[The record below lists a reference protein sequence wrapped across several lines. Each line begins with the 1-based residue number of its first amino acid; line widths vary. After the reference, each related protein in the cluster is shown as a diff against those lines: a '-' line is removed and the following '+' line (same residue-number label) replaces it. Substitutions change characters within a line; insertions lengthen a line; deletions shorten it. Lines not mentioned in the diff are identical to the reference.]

1 MRSLS
6 EIDTISKRASKA
18 KGFSWGVAEEIGKC
32 IKQLELFGLPGIKN
46 LNQYLKIYDQ
56 NKFQKIKLISK
67 LNISENKFHCPI
79 SSGIGFLDQIKSLE
93 KLKSLE
99 FNKIAYPILFLSF
112 ASRAS
117 EVLGKKILVKLDEKE
132 FILNFNQSIFGN
144 YSKNEIWENAN
155 SVSINFLDNNN
166 SFSEDE
172 WKEMTKFANETFVEE
187 SDELKEKSA
196 GAGLTDNDSR
206 R

>member
-6 EIDTISKRASKA
+6 EIDTISKRALRA
-18 KGFSWGVAEEIGKC
+18 KGFSWGIAEEIGKSV
-32 IKQLELFGLPGIKN
+32 KQLELFGLPGLKN
-46 LNQYLKIYDQ
+46 LNQYLKIYEQ
-56 NKFQKIKLISK
+56 NKFQQIKIISK
-67 LNISENKFHCPI
+67 TNICQNKFHCPI
-79 SSGIGFLDQIKSLE
+79 STGIGFLDQIKSLE
-93 KLKSLE
+93 KLNLVE

-112 ASRAS
+112 VSRAS
-117 EVLGKKILVKLDEKE
+117 EVLGKKILIKMDEKE

-155 SVSINFLDNNN
+155 TVLINFLENNN

-196 GAGLTDNDSR
+196 GAGLTDND
-206 R
+206 

>member
-18 KGFSWGVAEEIGKC
+18 KGFSWGVSEEIGKC
-32 IKQLELFGLPGIKN
+32 VKQLELFGLPGIKN

-196 GAGLTDNDSR
+196 GAGLTDND
-206 R
+206 

>member
-6 EIDTISKRASKA
+6 EIDTISKRALRA
-18 KGFSWGVAEEIGKC
+18 KGFSWGISEEIGKSV
-32 IKQLELFGLPGIKN
+32 KQLELFGLPGLKN
-46 LNQYLKIYDQ
+46 LNQYLKIYKQ
-56 NKFQKIKLISK
+56 NKFKQVKLVSK
-67 LNISENKFHCPI
+67 TNISENKFHCPI

-93 KLKSLE
+93 KLNSIE

-112 ASRAS
+112 VSRAS
-117 EVLGKKILVKLDEKE
+117 EVLGKKILIKMDEKE

-155 SVSINFLDNNN
+155 IILINILDNKN
-166 SFSEDE
+166 SFSEEE
-172 WKEMTKFANETFVEE
+172 WKEMSKFANETFVDE

-196 GAGLTDNDSR
+196 GAGLTDND
-206 R
+206 

>member
-6 EIDTISKRASKA
+6 EIDTISKRASKS

-67 LNISENKFHCPI
+67 SNISENKFHCPI
-79 SSGIGFLDQIKSLE
+79 SLGIGFLDQIKSLE

-155 SVSINFLDNNN
+155 SVLINFLDNNN

-196 GAGLTDNDSR
+196 GAGLTDND
-206 R
+206 

>member
-32 IKQLELFGLPGIKN
+32 VKQLELFGLPGIKN

-67 LNISENKFHCPI
+67 STISENKFHCPI
-79 SSGIGFLDQIKSLE
+79 SLGISFLDQIKSLE

-166 SFSEDE
+166 SFSEVE

-196 GAGLTDNDSR
+196 GAGLTDND
-206 R
+206 

>member
-67 LNISENKFHCPI
+67 SNISENKFHCPI
-79 SSGIGFLDQIKSLE
+79 SLGIGFLDQIKSLE

-117 EVLGKKILVKLDEKE
+117 EVLGKKILLKLDEKE

-155 SVSINFLDNNN
+155 SVLINFLDNNN
-166 SFSEDE
+166 SFSDDE

-196 GAGLTDNDSR
+196 GAGLTDND
-206 R
+206 

>member
-6 EIDTISKRASKA
+6 EIDTISKRASRA
-18 KGFSWGVAEEIGKC
+18 KGFSWGVSEEIGKC
-32 IKQLELFGLPGIKN
+32 VKQLELFGLPGIKN

-67 LNISENKFHCPI
+67 SNISENKFHCPI
-79 SSGIGFLDQIKSLE
+79 SLGIGFLDQIKSLE
-93 KLKSLE
+93 ILKSLE

-144 YSKNEIWENAN
+144 YSKNEIWKNAN

-166 SFSEDE
+166 SFDEDE

-196 GAGLTDNDSR
+196 GAGLTDND
-206 R
+206 

>member
-32 IKQLELFGLPGIKN
+32 VKQLELFGLPGIKN

-67 LNISENKFHCPI
+67 SNISENKFHCPI

-93 KLKSLE
+93 KLKSVE

-166 SFSEDE
+166 SFSEVE

-196 GAGLTDNDSR
+196 GAGLTDND
-206 R
+206 

>member
-6 EIDTISKRASKA
+6 EIDTISKRASRA
-18 KGFSWGVAEEIGKC
+18 KGFSWGVSEEIGKC
-32 IKQLELFGLPGIKN
+32 VKQLELFGLPGIKN

-67 LNISENKFHCPI
+67 SNISENKFHCPI
-79 SSGIGFLDQIKSLE
+79 SLGIGFLDQIKSLE

-166 SFSEDE
+166 SFSNEE

-196 GAGLTDNDSR
+196 GAGLTDND
-206 R
+206 

>member
-6 EIDTISKRASKA
+6 EIDTISKRASRA
-18 KGFSWGVAEEIGKC
+18 KGFSWGVSEEIGKC
-32 IKQLELFGLPGIKN
+32 VKQLELFGLPGIKN

-67 LNISENKFHCPI
+67 SNISENKFHCPI

-196 GAGLTDNDSR
+196 GAGLTDND
-206 R
+206 

>member
-6 EIDTISKRASKA
+6 EIDTISKRALRA
-18 KGFSWGVAEEIGKC
+18 KGFSWGISEEIGKSV
-32 IKQLELFGLPGIKN
+32 KQLELFGLPGLKN
-46 LNQYLKIYDQ
+46 LNQYLKIYKQ
-56 NKFQKIKLISK
+56 NKFKQVKLVSK
-67 LNISENKFHCPI
+67 TNISENKFHCPI
-79 SSGIGFLDQIKSLE
+79 SSGIGFLDQIKSLD

-132 FILNFNQSIFGN
+132 FILNFNQSIIGN

-155 SVSINFLDNNN
+155 SVSINFLDNKN
-166 SFSEDE
+166 SFSEEE

-196 GAGLTDNDSR
+196 GAGLTDND
-206 R
+206 

>member
-6 EIDTISKRASKA
+6 EIDTISKRASRA
-18 KGFSWGVAEEIGKC
+18 KGFSWGVSEEIGKC
-32 IKQLELFGLPGIKN
+32 VKQLELFGLPGIKN

-56 NKFQKIKLISK
+56 NKFQKIKLVSK
-67 LNISENKFHCPI
+67 SNISENKFHCPI

-93 KLKSLE
+93 KLKSVE

-196 GAGLTDNDSR
+196 GAGLTDND
-206 R
+206 

>member
-6 EIDTISKRASKA
+6 EIDTISKRASKS

-155 SVSINFLDNNN
+155 SVLINFLDNNN
-166 SFSEDE
+166 SFSEEE

-196 GAGLTDNDSR
+196 GAGLTDND
-206 R
+206 

>member
-32 IKQLELFGLPGIKN
+32 VKQLELFGLPGIKN

-67 LNISENKFHCPI
+67 SNISENKIHCPI

-155 SVSINFLDNNN
+155 SVLINFLDNNN

-196 GAGLTDNDSR
+196 GAGLTDND
-206 R
+206 

>member
-6 EIDTISKRASKA
+6 EIDTISKRALRA
-18 KGFSWGVAEEIGKC
+18 KGFSWGISEEIGKSV
-32 IKQLELFGLPGIKN
+32 KQLELFGLPGLKN

-56 NKFQKIKLISK
+56 NKFKQVKLVSK
-67 LNISENKFHCPI
+67 TNISENKFHCPI

-93 KLKSLE
+93 KLNSIE

-112 ASRAS
+112 VSRAS
-117 EVLGKKILVKLDEKE
+117 EVLGKKILIKMDEKE

-155 SVSINFLDNNN
+155 IILINILDNKN
-166 SFSEDE
+166 SFSEEE
-172 WKEMTKFANETFVEE
+172 WKEMSKFANETFVDE

-196 GAGLTDNDSR
+196 GAGLTDND
-206 R
+206 